1 MPDINT
7 YAGDLLIEF
16 ADSIHAELARVLTK
30 EFGDQWLAQGVRKH
44 FKEDQFAR
52 VQKMLQN
59 PMRVVEM
66 QKEEDEIHGLE
77 HFWANHKWE
86 LEPFQG
92 ILPRQA
98 TNRGIPSRDR

>member
-66 QKEEDEIHGLE
+66 QKEEDEIHG
-77 HFWANHKWE
+77 
-86 LEPFQG
+86 P
-92 ILPRQA
+92 
-98 TNRGIPSRDR
+98 